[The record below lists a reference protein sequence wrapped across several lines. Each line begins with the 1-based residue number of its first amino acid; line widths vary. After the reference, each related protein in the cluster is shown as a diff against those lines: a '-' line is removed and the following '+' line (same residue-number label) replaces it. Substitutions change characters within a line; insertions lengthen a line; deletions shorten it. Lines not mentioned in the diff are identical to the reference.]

1 MVGDV
6 LLALLITAIAVVLG
20 LTIHPV
26 LFFIIAFAIIYLL
39 ARHHGGGARRR
50 AYF

>member
-20 LTIHPV
+20 VTVHPV
-26 LFFIIAFAIIYLL
+26 LFFIIALAVIYLL
-39 ARHHGGGARRR
+39 ARHHGGRSRR